1 MHVSFWEQESFYN
14 NIDYA
19 IVGSGIVGL
28 SAAIELRNKFPTA
41 KVVVL
46 EKGFLPSGASTK
58 NAGFTC
64 FGSPTET
71 LDDLSIMSEN
81 EVFNIVKKRWDGLLN
96 LRRLLGEENL
106 GFEQLGSCEL
116 FTKDDE
122 NIYIK
127 TVEKLDYLNN
137 FLKPIF
143 KENVF
148 LCKDELI
155 SEFGFKNIAHVI
167 YNKFEGQID
176 TGKTMKSLLKLA
188 QEKGVEIIN
197 GVNVKSVEPNNNKV
211 VIGLEDFEIESA
223 NVIIA
228 TNGFAKHLLPELNV
242 EPARAQ
248 VLITKPIEGLKLKG
262 TFHYE
267 QGYYYFRNVGN
278 RVLFGGGRNLDF
290 ETENTSEFK
299 LTPIIQNK
307 LDQLLNEV
315 ILPYKKDVEVEM
327 RWVGIMGVGNKKTT
341 IVKQLE
347 NNIYCAVRMGG
358 MGVAIGSLI
367 GKEVVELL
375 DNKE

>member
-19 IVGSGIVGL
+19 IIGSGIVGL
-28 SAAIELRNKFPTA
+28 SAAIELKSKFPKA

-46 EKGFLPSGASTK
+46 EKGFLSSGASTK
-58 NAGFTC
+58 NAGFAC

-71 LDDLSIMSEN
+71 LDDLSIMSEK
-81 EVFNIVKKRWDGLLN
+81 EVFTIIEKRWEGLLN
-96 LRRLLGEENL
+96 LRKLLGEENL

-116 FTKDDE
+116 FTAADE
-122 NIYIK
+122 GIYLK
-127 TVEKLDYLNN
+127 TVEKLHYLNN

-143 KENVF
+143 KEDVF
-148 LCKDELI
+148 VCKDELI
-155 SEFGFKNIAHVI
+155 VEFGFKNIAHVI

-176 TGKTMKSLLKLA
+176 TGKAMKSLLKLA
-188 QEKGVEIIN
+188 QEKDVEIIN
-197 GVNVKSVEPNNNKV
+197 GINVNSVNQNNNKV
-211 VIGLEDFEIESA
+211 VIGLENFNIETG

-228 TNGFAKHLLPELNV
+228 TNGFAKQLLPELDV

-262 TFHYE
+262 TFHYK

-278 RVLFGGGRNLDF
+278 RVLFGGGRNLAF

-307 LDQLLNEV
+307 LNQLLTEV
-315 ILPYKKDVEVEM
+315 ILPYKKNVEIEM

-341 IVKQLE
+341 LVKQIE

-367 GKEVVELL
+367 GKEVVVLL
-375 DNKE
+375 ANKE

>member
-1 MHVSFWEQESFYN
+1 MHVSFWEQQSFYN

-19 IVGSGIVGL
+19 IIGSGIVGL
-28 SAAIELRNKFPTA
+28 SAAVELKDKFPTS

-58 NAGFTC
+58 NAGFAC
-64 FGSPTET
+64 FGSPTEI
-71 LDDLSIMSEN
+71 LDDLVNMSEP
-81 EVFNIVKKRWDGLLN
+81 EVFEMVNKRWKGLLN
-96 LRRLLGEENL
+96 LKNLLGEENL

-116 FTKDDE
+116 FTKEDE
-122 NIYIK
+122 DIYKK
-127 TVEKLDYLNN
+127 TVEKLNYLNS

-143 KENVF
+143 KEDVF
-148 LCKDELI
+148 ECKDELI

-176 TGKTMKSLLKLA
+176 TGITMKNLLILA
-188 QEKGVEIIN
+188 REKGVDIIN
-197 GVNVKSVEPNNNKV
+197 GINVKSVLQKKNKV
-211 VIGLEDFEIESA
+211 VISLTDFDIQSD

-228 TNGFAKHLLPELNV
+228 TNGFAKQLLHELDV

-290 ETENTSEFK
+290 EKENTSEFCLTSKVQSK
-299 LTPIIQNK
+299 LEE
-307 LDQLLNEV
+307 LLTEV
-315 ILPYKKDVEVEM
+315 ILPDVNDIEIEM
-327 RWVGIMGVGNKKTT
+327 RWVGIMGVGNTKTS
-341 IVKQLE
+341 IVKQID
-347 NNIYCAVRMGG
+347 NNIFCAVRMGG

-367 GKEVVELL
+367 GKEIVGLI
-375 DNKE
+375 D

>member
-19 IVGSGIVGL
+19 IIGSGIVGL
-28 SAAIELRNKFPTA
+28 SAAIELKSKFPKA

-58 NAGFTC
+58 NAGFAC

-71 LDDLSIMSEN
+71 LDDLSIMSEK
-81 EVFNIVKKRWDGLLN
+81 EVFSIVEKRWEGLLN
-96 LRRLLGEENL
+96 LRKLLGEENL

-116 FTKDDE
+116 FTEADE
-122 NIYIK
+122 AIYLK

-143 KENVF
+143 KEDVF
-148 LCKDELI
+148 VCKDELI
-155 SEFGFKNIAHVI
+155 AEFGFKNIAHVI

-176 TGKTMKSLLKLA
+176 TGKAMKSLLKLA

-197 GVNVKSVEPNNNKV
+197 GINVKSVNQKNNKV
-211 VIGLEDFEIESA
+211 VIELEHFNIELG

-228 TNGFAKHLLPELNV
+228 TNGFAKQLLPELDV

-278 RVLFGGGRNLDF
+278 RVLFGGGRNLAF

-307 LDQLLNEV
+307 LDQLLTEV
-315 ILPYKKDVEVEM
+315 ILPYKKDVEIEM

-341 IVKQLE
+341 LVKQIE
-347 NNIYCAVRMGG
+347 KNIYCSVRMGG
-358 MGVAIGSLI
+358 MGIAIGSLI
-367 GKEVVELL
+367 GKEVVALL
-375 DNKE
+375 ANKE